1 MATPVFPGQF
11 NTFIPSTEAT
21 QNMVVDF
28 SRNVD
33 KFPLAKYI
41 QYVPVSVNKGFY
53 TRMTVEQAGRLL
65 TDDGADALWADG
77 TDAPRQTG
85 KNEAFSFEPYVCKRY
100 LDGFEV
106 GEIAAEQASWDLLAQ
121 QARITAQRVMTRRT
135 NIVLSAATNAANYA
149 AANQVDLSGAVSGLF
164 ASATNLDESGATDLF
179 IKKTLDFC
187 AMNIVKQTL
196 SAVNPGDIQF
206 IMNPTTAN
214 LLSNTQEIR
223 DFVKQNVGAF
233 AMVEGSKMT
242 VPGLNYG
249 LPSTLYGY
257 NIVVEDTVKVTGK
270 KGAVASPGYALADG
284 DIIVASRP
292 GGLEGVEGARSF
304 STWQLFLKDE
314 MIVEQKHDNDHKRHV
329 GRIIDHFDVQMVAPV
344 SGMIIENA
352 LSLND

>member
-85 KNEAFSFEPYVCKRY
+85 KNESFSFEPYVCKRY

-135 NIVLSAATNAANYA
+135 NIVLAAATDNTIYDADAVEDLQNAGNSIFGA
-149 AANQVDLSGAVSGLF
+149 AVDLGA
-164 ASATNLDESGATDLF
+164 SGATDLH
-179 IKKTLDFC
+179 IKQAMDYC
-187 AMNIVKQTL
+187 AINIVKKTL
-196 SAVNPGDIQF
+196 SAVSPGDIQF
-206 IMNPTTAN
+206 VMNPTTAN
-214 LLSNTQEIR
+214 KLSNTQEIR
-223 DFVKQNVGAF
+223 DFVKQNVGSWA
-233 AMVEGSKMT
+233 AIEGSKLT

-257 NIVVEDTVKVTGK
+257 NIVVEDTVKVSGK
-270 KGAVASPGYALADG
+270 KGATVTRSYSMPDDAIL
-284 DIIVASRP
+284 VTSRV

-304 STWQLFLKDE
+304 STWQLFMKDE

-329 GRIIDHFDVQMVAPV
+329 GRIIDHFDVQQVAPI
-344 SGMIIENA
+344 SGMLLENVLGA
-352 LSLND
+352 

>member
-53 TRMTVEQAGRLL
+53 TRMTIEQAGRLL
-65 TDDGADALWADG
+65 TEDGADALWADG

-135 NIVLSAATNAANYA
+135 NIVLSAATDETIYTGTAHQDLA
-149 AANQVDLSGAVSGLF
+149 AASDIFGA
-164 ASATNLDESGATDLF
+164 ATDLTASTASSLD
-179 IKKTLDFC
+179 IKQAFDFC
-187 AMNIVKQTL
+187 ALEIVKKTL
-196 SAVNPGDIQF
+196 SAVSPGDIQF
-206 IMNPTTAN
+206 VMNPKTASE
-214 LLSNTQEIR
+214 LSNTQEIR
-223 DFVKQNVGAF
+223 DFLKQNVGSF
-233 AMVEGSKMT
+233 AMVEGNKLT

-249 LPSTLYGY
+249 LPATLYGY
-257 NIVVEDTVKVTGK
+257 NIVVEDTVKISQK
-270 KGAVASPGYALADG
+270 KGATAAPAYALPD
-284 DIIVASRP
+284 DYIVVTSRV

-304 STWQLFLKDE
+304 STWQLFMKDE
-314 MIVEQKHDNDHKRHV
+314 MVVEQKHDNDHKRHV
-329 GRIIDHFDVQMVAPV
+329 GRIIDHFDVQQVAPV
-344 SGMIIENA
+344 SGML
-352 LSLND
+352 LSGIRGV

>member
-33 KFPLAKYI
+33 KFPLAQYA

-53 TRMTVEQAGRLL
+53 TRMTIEQAGRLL
-65 TDDGADALWADG
+65 TADGADALWADG

-85 KNEAFSFEPYVCKRY
+85 KNESFSFEPYVCKRY

-135 NIVLSAATNAANYA
+135 NIVVAAASDLANYTASQEVDVTNAGSPSGGALLSA
-149 AANQVDLSGAVSGLF
+149 SG
-164 ASATNLDESGATDLF
+164 ATNLY

-187 AMNIVKQTL
+187 AINIVKSTL
-196 SAVNPGDIQF
+196 SAVSPGDIQF
-206 IMNPTTAN
+206 VMNPNTAN
-214 LLSNTQEIR
+214 ELSNTQEIR
-223 DFVKQNVGAF
+223 DFVKQNVNSWQAI
-233 AMVEGSKMT
+233 EGSKLT

-249 LPSTLYGY
+249 LPRTLYGY
-257 NIVVEDTVKVTGK
+257 NIVVEDTVKITSK
-270 KGAVASPGYALADG
+270 KGATASPSYVLADG
-284 DIIVASRP
+284 TILVVSRV

-329 GRIIDHFDVQMVAPV
+329 GRIIDHFDVQQVAPV
-344 SGMIIENA
+344 SGMIIYNA
-352 LSLND
+352 I